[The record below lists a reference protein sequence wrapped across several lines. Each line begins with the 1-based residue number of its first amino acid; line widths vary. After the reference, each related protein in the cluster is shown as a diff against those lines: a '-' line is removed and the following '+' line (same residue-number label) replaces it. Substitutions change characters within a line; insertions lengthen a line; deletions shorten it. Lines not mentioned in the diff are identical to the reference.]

1 MSNNNTSHNTK
12 AKRRMS
18 IPSLLALI
26 LFFASFILNIY
37 FYSVFS
43 DTQSEVESE
52 KNTRA
57 QIVEKLDLVL
67 KILKADQQLFFEDYQ
82 QARQLF
88 ASIRDNVADLEIQQS
103 IDIRLAYI
111 DSVIRNNEKNLDND
125 KQMAFTIRQQQNE
138 IKDIRES
145 MESIANESKQRLA
158 LYSDSISQLSR
169 TLKEKQEQLNKKD
182 RVKVI
187 QFESLSG
194 KTIHYLG
201 EVQDGKANGGGV
213 GIWPTGSIYRGDWK
227 ENRRNGKGTI
237 ESANGER
244 YEGQWVEGR
253 REGVGTYYWPSGERY
268 EGEWKNNRRNGQG
281 TLFDPDGNISYKGKW
296 KDDKPQ

>member
-1 MSNNNTSHNTK
+1 
-12 AKRRMS
+12 MS